1 MKKTSRRQLQGP
13 VTPLRPAT
21 LFAGSGVIVQLAT
34 VLWVSFFEL
43 SYDAALLWILMGL
56 ALMVVGPVLWLQAR
70 QED

>member
-43 SYDAALLWILMGL
+43 SYDVALLWVLMGL
-56 ALMVVGPVLWLQAR
+56 ALMVVGLVLWLQAR

>member
-56 ALMVVGPVLWLQAR
+56 ALMVVGLVLWLQAR

>member
-1 MKKTSRRQLQGP
+1 M
-13 VTPLRPAT
+13 TPLRPAT

-43 SYDAALLWILMGL
+43 SYDAALLWVLMGL
-56 ALMVVGPVLWLQAR
+56 ALMVVGLVLWLQAR

>member
-43 SYDAALLWILMGL
+43 SYDAALLWVLMGL
-56 ALMVVGPVLWLQAR
+56 ALMVVGLVLWLQAR